1 MKGLKKRGKKAITA
15 CSSGISCS
23 MYDNI
28 KAQTMHLCYGLQT
41 ADMPSHMVLPRS
53 SSLRHCMQ
61 KIKAE
66 DTIIWDEAGM
76 SSKRTL
82 ELNFTSYGS
91 WINTTTPNHLEE
103 NKSF

>member
-1 MKGLKKRGKKAITA
+1 
-15 CSSGISCS
+15 

-82 ELNFTSYGS
+82 ELNFTSYGRGLTQPHQTILKKTS
-91 WINTTTPNHLEE
+91 HSSRQAFAAKTSDQYLT
-103 NKSF
+103 